1 MKSLVYFGAN
11 RVHSGLMK
19 MNSAHWIAAVCCI
32 VLVSCAAFHSKPAPQ
47 APEKSKPTPVG
58 PELIGRVASIPADR
72 RFVLV
77 QSYGKLKLEVGQ
89 ILTTRGPDQ
98 RTANLLVTGEALGEF
113 SAADVQAGLIEVG
126 DAVYL
131 IHASPQTRPNPAP
144 ERVQTP

>member
-1 MKSLVYFGAN
+1 MKSWVYFSTN
-11 RVHSGLMK
+11 RVYRDPMTLTP
-19 MNSAHWIAAVCCI
+19 AHWITAICCI
-32 VLVSCAAFHSKPAPQ
+32 FLISCATFHSKPHHQ
-47 APEKSKPTPVG
+47 NPEKSKPIPDG

-77 QSYGKLKLEVGQ
+77 QSYGKLKLEAGQ

-98 RTANLLVTGEALGEF
+98 RTANLLVTGESLGEF

-131 IHASPQTRPNPAP
+131 IREIPRTGPKPAP
-144 ERVQTP
+144 EPRQFP

>member
-11 RVHSGLMK
+11 RVHSGPMK
-19 MNSAHWIAAVCCI
+19 VNFTHWIAAVCCI
-32 VLVSCAAFHSKPAPQ
+32 SFISCAAFHSKPNPQ
-47 APEKSKPTPVG
+47 PPEKSNSTSVG

-98 RTANLLVTGEALGEF
+98 RTANLLVTGESLGEF

-131 IHASPQTRPNPAP
+131 IRAAPQTSPNPAP
-144 ERVQTP
+144 EPAQNP